1 MHIILW
7 MPGPDVTLYAP
18 LSGPVLPIE
27 EAPDPV
33 FSQRLLGDGVA
44 IEPVSETLLAPCDGT
59 IVQLHRSGH
68 ALTIAAAGGAE
79 VLLHIGID
87 TVSLGGRGFRPHVAP
102 GARVRAGDRLI
113 SFDADQIARAA
124 PSLQTMVVIANGEQ
138 HRIEWRASGAVEA
151 GRSRLLVVGGA
162 SAAVAPPPEAGGEQR
177 ERSAVVGHGGG
188 LHARP
193 AALVRESARPFA
205 ARVTVRRGERSAD
218 ARSVVKLM
226 ELGAGKGE
234 TVLVR
239 AVGAEAA
246 AAVDAVVAA
255 IEKVTAEDTAQA
267 PAVEADRP
275 PPAGGRIGGVSAS
288 PGIAIGRVVRLDHD
302 EIELPEHGGAA
313 DDERARLGVA
323 VRAVQDEIAHAI
335 RTARTRGAGKEAGIF
350 EAHAALLDDPEV
362 SAEVDAGIAA
372 GESGGHSFRRVV
384 RAQCAV
390 LKATGNR
397 LLGER
402 AADLRDLERRV
413 VRALVGAAAPAP
425 ELFPASVVVAED
437 IGPSDLTRLPR
448 ERLVGLCTA
457 RGGATSH
464 MAILARSLG
473 VPALVAVG
481 ARYEELEHGR
491 EVLLDADAGELDPA
505 PSSAQVA
512 AAREAIATRAAER
525 AKRAKAAAAPAKT
538 LDGHR
543 IEVAANIATE
553 ADARDAVKHGADGV
567 GLLRTELL
575 FLERD
580 TLPDV
585 AEQRACYQAVIDA
598 LGGRRAIIRTLDVG
612 NDKELRCL
620 PLDPEPNPALGLRG
634 IRTSLARPEVL
645 DSQLRAL
652 AAVRPASAC
661 RIMLPMV
668 ADVGELR
675 RVRARLEELVNGARP
690 ELGVMIEVPSAA
702 ILADQLAR
710 EADFLSI
717 GTNDLTQ
724 YALAMDRTHPALAPL
739 CDGLHPAVLRLV
751 RDTVAGA
758 ARHDTW
764 VGVCGALAGDL
775 DAVPVLIG
783 LGVVELSVSPRA
795 VPDVKARVRG
805 LELAACK
812 REAQALCELT
822 SAEAVR
828 AKARALWPTS

>member
-1 MHIILW
+1 MSA
-7 MPGPDVTLYAP
+7 PEVTLLAP
-18 LSGPVLPIE
+18 LSGPVVPIE

-33 FSQRLLGDGVA
+33 FSQRLLGDGIA

-59 IVQLHRSGH
+59 VIQLHRSGH
-68 ALTIAAAGGAE
+68 ALTVAAASGAE

-87 TVSLGGRGFRPHVAP
+87 TVSLGGRGFRPHVAQ
-102 GARVRAGDRLI
+102 GARVRAGDRLV
-113 SFDADQIARAA
+113 SFDADKVARAA
-124 PSLQTMVVIANGEQ
+124 PSLQTMVVIANGDR
-138 HRIEWRASGAVEA
+138 HRIEWRATGAVEA
-151 GRSRLLVVGGA
+151 GRSRLLVVRA
-162 SAAVAPPPEAGGEQR
+162 SGAAVAAARAEEGEER
-177 ERSAVVGHGGG
+177 ERTAVVGHGGG
-188 LHARP
+188 MHARP
-193 AALVRESARPFA
+193 AALVREAARPFA

-226 ELGAGKGE
+226 ELGAAQGE
-234 TVLVR
+234 TVV
-239 AVGAEAA
+239 VHGIGAEAA

-255 IEKVTAEDTAQA
+255 IERVTAEDTAEAEPGPARAA
-267 PAVEADRP
+267 PVA
-275 PPAGGRIGGVSAS
+275 GRIGGVSAS
-288 PGIAIGRVVRLDHD
+288 PGLAVGRVVRLDHD
-302 EIELPEHGGAA
+302 EIELPERGSGAEA
-313 DDERARLGVA
+313 ERAHLAAAVA
-323 VRAVQDEIAHAI
+323 AVQEEIAHSI
-335 RTARTRGAGKEAGIF
+335 RAARTRGASKEVGIF

-362 SAEVDAGIAA
+362 NAEVDAGIAG

-390 LKATGNR
+390 LKATGSA
-397 LLGER
+397 LLAER

-425 ELFPASVVVAED
+425 ELFPASVLVAED

-464 MAILARSLG
+464 VAILARSLG
-473 VPALVAVG
+473 LPALVALG
-481 ARYEELEHGR
+481 ARFEELQHGR
-491 EVLLDADAGELDPA
+491 EVLLDADAGEVDPA
-505 PSSAQVA
+505 PS
-512 AAREAIATRAAER
+512 AARVAQARTTIAARAAER
-525 AKRAKAAAAPAKT
+525 ARRAKAAAAPAET
-538 LDGHR
+538 RDGHR
-543 IEVAANIATE
+543 VEVAANIATE
-553 ADARDAVKHGADGV
+553 ADARDAVAHGADAV

-585 AEQRACYQAVIDA
+585 AEQRAAYQAVIDA

-661 RIMLPMV
+661 RIMIPMV
-668 ADVGELR
+668 SDLGELR
-675 RVRARLEELVNGARP
+675 RVRARLEQLANGARL

-702 ILADQLAR
+702 ILADQLAT

-724 YALAMDRTHPALAPL
+724 YALAMDRTHPALAAM

-758 ARHDTW
+758 ARHRTW

-775 DAVPVLIG
+775 DAVPILVG
-783 LGVVELSVSPRA
+783 LGVSELSVSPRA
-795 VPDVKARVRG
+795 VPDVKARVR
-805 LELAACK
+805 ELDLAVCR
-812 REAQALCELT
+812 REALALCEMT
-822 SAEAVR
+822 SAAAVR
-828 AKARALWPTS
+828 ARAREVWPAEKA

>member
-1 MHIILW
+1 
-7 MPGPDVTLYAP
+7 MPAPDVTLYAP

-68 ALTIAAAGGAE
+68 ALTIAAPGGAE

-87 TVSLGGRGFRPHVAP
+87 TVSLGGRGFRPHVAQ

-124 PSLQTMVVIANGEQ
+124 PSLQTMVVIANGDQ

-151 GRSRLLVVGGA
+151 GRSRLLVVRQSGSLA
-162 SAAVAPPPEAGGEQR
+162 MPAVSAAGGEER

-205 ARVTVRRGERSAD
+205 AKVTVRRGERSAD

-255 IEKVTAEDTAQA
+255 IEKITAEESAPEEAAA
-267 PAVEADRP
+267 PARP
-275 PPAGGRIGGVSAS
+275 APAGNRIGGVSAS
-288 PGIAIGRVVRLDHD
+288 PGIAVGRVVRLDHA
-302 EIELPEHGGAA
+302 EIELPERGAAA
-313 DDERARLGVA
+313 DDERARLGAA
-323 VRAVQDEIAHAI
+323 VREVQEEIAQSI

-464 MAILARSLG
+464 VAILARSLG

-505 PSSAQVA
+505 PSRAQVA
-512 AAREAIATRAAER
+512 AARETIAKHAAER
-525 AKRAKAAAAPAKT
+525 ATREKGAAQPART
-538 LDGHR
+538 RDGHR
-543 IEVAANIATE
+543 IEVGANIATE

-585 AEQRACYQAVIDA
+585 AEQKACYQAVIDA

-612 NDKELRCL
+612 NDKELPFL

-634 IRTSLARPEVL
+634 IRISLARPEVL
-645 DSQLRAL
+645 DAQLRAL
-652 AAVRPASAC
+652 VAVRPASAC

-668 ADVGELR
+668 ADLGDLR
-675 RVRARLEELVNGARP
+675 RVRARIDELAIGEKP

-702 ILADQLAR
+702 ILADQLAS

-724 YALAMDRTHPALAPL
+724 YALAMDRTHSALAPM

-775 DAVPVLIG
+775 DAVPVLVG
-783 LGVVELSVSPRA
+783 LGVAELSVSPRA

-805 LELAACK
+805 LELAQCK

-822 SAEAVR
+822 SAEEVR
-828 AKARALWPTS
+828 SRARALWPIEAGKA

>member
-1 MHIILW
+1 
-7 MPGPDVTLYAP
+7 MPAPDVTLYAP

-27 EAPDPV
+27 AAADPV
-33 FSQRLLGDGVA
+33 FAQRLLGDGVA
-44 IEPVSETLLAPCDGT
+44 IEPVSDILLAPCDGT
-59 IVQLHRSGH
+59 VIQLHRSGH
-68 ALTIAAAGGAE
+68 AVTIAAASGAE

-87 TVSLGGRGFRPHVAP
+87 TVSLGGRGFRPHVAQ

-113 SFDADQIARAA
+113 SFDADRVARAA
-124 PSLQTMVVIANGEQ
+124 PSLQTMVVIANGDQ

-151 GRSRLLVVGGA
+151 GKSRLMVLRHSG
-162 SAAVAPPPEAGGEQR
+162 SAALPAVSPAAGE
-177 ERSAVVGHGGG
+177 EHEKSAVVGHGGG

-205 ARVTVRRGERSAD
+205 AKVTVRRGERSAD
-218 ARSVVKLM
+218 ARSVIKLM
-226 ELGAGKGE
+226 ELGASQGE

-246 AAVDAVVAA
+246 AAVEAVVAA
-255 IEKVTAEDTAQA
+255 IEKITSEESAPEAAAA
-267 PAVEADRP
+267 PARP
-275 PPAGGRIGGVSAS
+275 APAGNRIAGVSAS
-288 PGIAIGRVVRLDHD
+288 PGIAVGRVVRLDHD
-302 EIELPEHGGAA
+302 EIDLPERGGAA
-313 DDERARLGVA
+313 DDERSRLGAA
-323 VRAVQDEIAHAI
+323 VRAVQEEITQSI
-335 RTARTRGAGKEAGIF
+335 RTARTRGASKEAGIF

-362 SAEVDAGIAA
+362 SAEVDAGIEA

-413 VRALVGAAAPAP
+413 VRTLVGAAAPAP

-464 MAILARSLG
+464 VAILARSLG

-481 ARYEELEHGR
+481 GRIEELEHGR

-505 PSSAQVA
+505 PSRAQVA
-512 AAREAIATRAAER
+512 AAREAIAARAAER
-525 AKRAKAAAAPAKT
+525 ATRTRAAAAPAT
-538 LDGHR
+538 TRDGHL

-598 LGGRRAIIRTLDVG
+598 LGGRTAIIRTLDVG

-620 PLDPEPNPALGLRG
+620 PLEPEPNPALGLRG

-645 DSQLRAL
+645 DAQLRAL
-652 AAVRPASAC
+652 VAVRPASAC
-661 RIMLPMV
+661 RIMIPMV

-675 RVRARLEELVNGARP
+675 RVRERLEQLAGGVRF

-702 ILADQLAR
+702 ILADQLAG
-710 EADFLSI
+710 EADFLSL

-739 CDGLHPAVLRLV
+739 CDGMHPAVLRLV

-758 ARHDTW
+758 ARHGTW

-775 DAVPVLIG
+775 DAVPILVG
-783 LGVVELSVSPRA
+783 LGVSELSVSPRA

-805 LELAACK
+805 LELAQCR
-812 REAQALCELT
+812 REALAACDLS
-822 SAEAVR
+822 SAAAVR
-828 AKARALWPTS
+828 ARARDVWPQS

>member
-1 MHIILW
+1 MSAEE
-7 MPGPDVTLYAP
+7 VTLLAP

-44 IEPVSETLLAPCDGT
+44 IEPVSEMLVAPCDGT
-59 IVQLHRSGH
+59 VIQLHRSGH
-68 ALTIAAAGGAE
+68 AVTVAGASGAE

-87 TVSLGGRGFRPHVAP
+87 TVSLGGRGFRPHVAQ

-113 SFDADQIARAA
+113 SFDADKVARAA
-124 PSLQTMVVIANGEQ
+124 PSLQTMVVIANGDQ

-151 GRSRLLVVGGA
+151 GKSRLLVVRA
-162 SAAVAPPPEAGGEQR
+162 SSAATAVAAAGEPEGGGGEQ

-193 AALVRESARPFA
+193 AALIREA
-205 ARVTVRRGERSAD
+205 ARRFVAKVTVRRGERSAD

-226 ELGAGKGE
+226 ELGADKGE
-234 TVLVR
+234 TVVVHG
-239 AVGAEAA
+239 VGADAR

-255 IEKVTAEDTAQA
+255 VERITAEESAPA
-267 PAVEADRP
+267 PAVVVRTAP
-275 PPAGGRIGGVSAS
+275 IGGRIGGVSAS
-288 PGIAIGRVVRLDHD
+288 PGLAVGRVVRLDHE
-302 EIELPEHGGAA
+302 EIELPERGGAA
-313 DDERARLGVA
+313 EAERALLSAAVA
-323 VRAVQDEIAHAI
+323 TVQEEIASSI
-335 RTARTRGAGKEAGIF
+335 RTARTRGARKEAGIF

-362 SAEVDAGIAA
+362 NAEIEAGIVS

-390 LKATGNR
+390 LKATGSA
-397 LLGER
+397 LLAER

-413 VRALVGAAAPAP
+413 VRTLVGAAAPAP
-425 ELFPASVVVAED
+425 ELFDASLVVADD

-448 ERLVGLCTA
+448 ERLAGLCTA

-464 MAILARSLG
+464 VAILARSLG
-473 VPALVAVG
+473 VPALVAIG
-481 ARYEELEHGR
+481 ERIEELKHGR
-491 EVLLDADAGELDPA
+491 EVLLDADAGEVDPA
-505 PSSAQVA
+505 PSRERVA
-512 AAREAIATRAAER
+512 AARATIAARAVERKAR
-525 AKRAKAAAAPAKT
+525 AKTAAAPAST
-538 LDGHR
+538 RDGHR
-543 IEVAANIATE
+543 VEVAANIATE
-553 ADARDAVKHGADGV
+553 ADARDAVANGADGV

-575 FLERD
+575 FMDRD

-585 AEQRACYQAVIDA
+585 AEQRTCYQAVIDA
-598 LGGRRAIIRTLDVG
+598 LKGRSAIIRTLDVG
-612 NDKELRCL
+612 NDKEMRCL

-652 AAVRPASAC
+652 AAVQPASAC

-668 ADVGELR
+668 ADLEELR
-675 RVRARLEELVNGARP
+675 RVRARLEQLAGGARP

-702 ILADQLAR
+702 ILADQLAS

-724 YALAMDRTHPALAPL
+724 YALAMDRTHPVLAPL
-739 CDGLHPAVLRLV
+739 VDGLHPAVLRLV

-758 ARHDTW
+758 ARHQTW

-775 DAVPVLIG
+775 EAVPILVG
-783 LGVVELSVSPRA
+783 LGVSELSVSPRA

-805 LELAACK
+805 LEMAVCK
-812 REAQALCELT
+812 REALAMCELT
-822 SAEAVR
+822 SAAAVR
-828 AKARALWPTS
+828 ARARAVWPQP